1 MFIFDF
7 VISSALEEIMDW
19 IYGKIVLFMQSL
31 FSLMDGMGTEV
42 LELPWVEA
50 IVLLFTKFG
59 WALYVV
65 GMVVAVYECAIM
77 YSQGKGSIRDSLLNM
92 LWGFM
97 SVSLFSVVPIRL
109 YEACVRWEYLLGS
122 AITGITLDDGF
133 TSELD
138 DFVSFINGSDFFL
151 SASPASTVFCTFVLL
166 LCGYAIIK
174 VFFANI
180 KRGGILV
187 IQIAVGSMYMFSV
200 PRGYKDGFL
209 QWCKQIIALCLTAFL
224 QSILLTAGLMI
235 FRDHVLLG
243 MGTMLAASEV
253 PRICG
258 QFGLDTS
265 MKVNVMSSVYA
276 VQSAIN
282 IGKSIAK
289 AVGK

>member
-7 VISSALEEIMDW
+7 VVSAALEEIMDW
-19 IYGKIVLFMQSL
+19 IYGRIVEFLQLL
-31 FSLMDGMGTEV
+31 FSLMDRMGTEV
-42 LELPWVEA
+42 FEMPWVEA
-50 IVLLFTKFG
+50 IVLFFSKFG

-65 GMVVAVYECAIM
+65 GIVVAVYECALET
-77 YSQGKGSIRDSLLNM
+77 SQGRGSIRDTLINILK
-92 LWGFM
+92 GFM
-97 SVSLFSVVPIRL
+97 AVSLFSLVPVRL
-109 YEACVRWEYLLGS
+109 YEASVHWELIFGRAL
-122 AITGITLDDGF
+122 TGMSINEGFSMTLDNWLH
-133 TSELD
+133 TM
-138 DFVSFINGSDFFL
+138 NGSDSFL
-151 SASPASTVFCTFVLL
+151 SPAMTSITFNTFVLIL
-166 LCGYAIIK
+166 SAYAIIK
-174 VFFANI
+174 AFFGNI

-224 QSILLTAGLMI
+224 QSILLTSGLLV
-235 FRDHVLLG
+235 FREHVLLG
-243 MGTMLAASEV
+243 VGMLLASSEV

-265 MKVNVMSSVYA
+265 VKVNLMSSIYT

-289 AVGK
+289 FIGK